1 LGFRREG
8 EEKDDVDTLGLM
20 LGFRREVEV
29 KNGVDALGFGVQKRN
44 ATTKCTF
51 DCD

>member
-1 LGFRREG
+1 
-8 EEKDDVDTLGLM
+8 V
-20 LGFRREVEV
+20 GFRREVEE
-29 KNGVDALGFGVQKRN
+29 KDGVDALGFGVQKRN

>member
-8 EEKDDVDTLGLM
+8 EENDD
-20 LGFRREVEV
+20 
-29 KNGVDALGFGVQKRN
+29 VDALGCGFQKRN
-44 ATTKCTF
+44 ATTNCTF